1 MGTVK
6 LDRPDEEDPLQAQDY
21 YRFTFILGSGGIR
34 TFQNGYE
41 IMGGS
46 KMRYQDNASD
56 NMMGVTKQ
64 EESIVQRSTGRNID
78 GMKYNEVRG
87 TVQDTGRKDQ
97 GKKQIRARLSLD
109 YEGDEFAEEV
119 QISDKWIR
127 MS

>member
-1 MGTVK
+1 MVSC
-6 LDRPDEEDPLQAQDY
+6 LIFAHILAQD
-21 YRFTFILGSGGIR
+21 RFKMNCTAPPRKEGAVQLIM
-34 TFQNGYE
+34 E

-64 EESIVQRSTGRNID
+64 EESIVHRSTGRSID
-78 GMKYNEVRG
+78 GMKCNEVRG

-127 MS
+127 MN